1 MERDQNI
8 SFSQVFGAF
17 LSTDVSER
25 RRNVAQELRYFGT
38 GECFV
43 FTVRHIFT
51 YNYLGFID
59 NASSYSS
66 CEKSKVYWEF
76 IRRHLLPPVASS
88 RYGTIPAAHGQ
99 HHDQTSFPSESP
111 S

>member
-25 RRNVAQELRYFGT
+25 RRNDAEELRYFGT

-43 FTVRHIFT
+43 FTVGHTFT
-51 YNYLGFID
+51 YNYLGFI
-59 NASSYSS
+59 
-66 CEKSKVYWEF
+66 C
-76 IRRHLLPPVASS
+76 L
-88 RYGTIPAAHGQ
+88 YGIH
-99 HHDQTSFPSESP
+99 
-111 S
+111 